1 MTTAELVNLIIKK
14 FGGNRVT
21 FKRIDDNAL
30 VAFRLGD
37 REYIAIYSF
46 IQGSVIVQNCEH
58 GSALYAT
65 IDNYSQ
71 WVEGVLNGMVRNEEG
86 ELVKQ

>member
-21 FKRIDDNAL
+21 FKRIDDNA
-30 VAFRLGD
+30 VVVFKLGG
-37 REYIAIYSF
+37 REYVALYYPVEEII
-46 IQGSVIVQNCEH
+46 VVQNCEH

-65 IDNYSQ
+65 IDNYSR
-71 WVEGVLNGMVRNEEG
+71 WVGGVLNGLVRDEEG
-86 ELVKQ
+86 NLVKA